1 MLVGTQVEA
10 EVVVMT
16 TMTEDLVTVLLTF
29 SKMEV
34 ATTEV
39 VRPETN
45 CCEASSHC
53 PRICWRLHST
63 YFKQVFNATFCDV
76 VFRRSKSIVTLTI
89 VDDTQEERSIG
100 QEQSVVVVID
110 RSIAYNS
117 VQHKS
122 AQCYDQ
128 FTAK

>member
-1 MLVGTQVEA
+1 MVLVGTQVEA

-39 VRPETN
+39 VRLETN
-45 CCEASSHC
+45 CCEASSSHC

-63 YFKQVFNATFCDV
+63 YYKQVFNATF
-76 VFRRSKSIVTLTI
+76 L
-89 VDDTQEERSIG
+89 
-100 QEQSVVVVID
+100 
-110 RSIAYNS
+110 
-117 VQHKS
+117 
-122 AQCYDQ
+122 
-128 FTAK
+128 

>member
-45 CCEASSHC
+45 CCEASS
-53 PRICWRLHST
+53 
-63 YFKQVFNATFCDV
+63 
-76 VFRRSKSIVTLTI
+76 SKVSYKKSKCMVTVWGVL
-89 VDDTQEERSIG
+89 
-100 QEQSVVVVID
+100 
-110 RSIAYNS
+110 
-117 VQHKS
+117 
-122 AQCYDQ
+122 
-128 FTAK
+128 

>member
-1 MLVGTQVEA
+1 MKPRPH
-10 EVVVMT
+10 
-16 TMTEDLVTVLLTF
+16 TVLGFVGGYTRHITNKFLT
-29 SKMEV
+29 
-34 ATTEV
+34 
-39 VRPETN
+39 P
-45 CCEASSHC
+45 
-53 PRICWRLHST
+53 L
-63 YFKQVFNATFCDV
+63 FCDV
-76 VFRRSKSIVTLTI
+76 VFRRSKSILTLTI